1 MIETIYIP
9 TYKRANDQVTLNGLP
24 KDICKEMVVL
34 VVQKQELSEHKQYEN
49 RVNRI
54 MEVDNNIGIAKTR
67 EEICKDAGSQRF
79 YMIDDDIIFHRRN
92 RKYYKEFNNKSNM
105 KKSKRVA
112 TENDI
117 KKMFKIK
124 TLNLG

>member
-34 VVQKQELSEHKQYEN
+34 VVQKQELSEHKQYQN

-54 MEVDNNIGIAKTR
+54 M
-67 EEICKDAGSQRF
+67 
-79 YMIDDDIIFHRRN
+79 
-92 RKYYKEFNNKSNM
+92 
-105 KKSKRVA
+105 
-112 TENDI
+112 
-117 KKMFKIK
+117 
-124 TLNLG
+124 